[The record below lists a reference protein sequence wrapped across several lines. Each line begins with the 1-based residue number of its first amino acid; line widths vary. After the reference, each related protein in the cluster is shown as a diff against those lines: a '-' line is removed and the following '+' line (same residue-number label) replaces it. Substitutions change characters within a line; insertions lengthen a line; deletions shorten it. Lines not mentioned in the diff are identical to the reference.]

1 MLDISR
7 SLEKDIFYSLLA
19 GDCSN
24 INLQNNTIL
33 VKYQSH
39 VKQDLSYK
47 YSKDLSTYEIRK

>member
-1 MLDISR
+1 MSDISR
-7 SLEKDIFYSLLA
+7 SLEKDILYSLLA
-19 GDCSN
+19 EDCSN

-47 YSKDLSTYEIRK
+47 YSKDLSTYEY